1 MPSLAEQM
9 AAKQRGDEQQK
20 ERNRILKNQKQAV
33 YYQANK
39 EERLVKQKEY
49 RKRTGKYD
57 SYKSSY
63 SVTVTVADHSVG

>member
-20 ERNRILKNQKQAV
+20 ERNRILKNQKQAE

-57 SYKSSY
+57 SYKN
-63 SVTVTVADHSVG
+63 